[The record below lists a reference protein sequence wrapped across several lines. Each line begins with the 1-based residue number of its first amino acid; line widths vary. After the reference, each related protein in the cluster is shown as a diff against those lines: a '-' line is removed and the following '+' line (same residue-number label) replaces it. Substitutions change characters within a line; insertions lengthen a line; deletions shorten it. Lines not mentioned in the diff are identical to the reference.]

1 MKGIYRSEKTDGR
14 VGGMKGGREKGP
26 KNEWVRRQEQ
36 GGEEKGRIQKRMETE
51 KGTRK
56 LSGQNVSLAAR
67 FEVRIESYQGAST
80 GPCTQR
86 EGLSFFFF
94 FSQKSRFHG
103 TSRLPGCALGT
114 GRKWSGLGRIP
125 DDLCLPSQADNSAER
140 LLVPPESFLHASQT
154 VLR

>member
-1 MKGIYRSEKTDGR
+1 MESRYTDVKGIYRSEKTDGR

-94 FSQKSRFHG
+94 HKSQDFMVP
-103 TSRLPGCALGT
+103 PGYQAVLWVLAG
-114 GRKWSGLGRIP
+114 SGL
-125 DDLCLPSQADNSAER
+125 D
-140 LLVPPESFLHASQT
+140 
-154 VLR
+154 

>member
-1 MKGIYRSEKTDGR
+1 MSGY
-14 VGGMKGGREKGP
+14 
-26 KNEWVRRQEQ
+26 RRQEQ
-36 GGEEKGRIQKRMETE
+36 GGEEKGQIQKRMETE

-94 FSQKSRFHG
+94 FHKSQDFMVP
-103 TSRLPGCALGT
+103 PGYQAVLWVLAG
-114 GRKWSGLGRIP
+114 SGL
-125 DDLCLPSQADNSAER
+125 D
-140 LLVPPESFLHASQT
+140 
-154 VLR
+154 